1 MNVRRTLFSLFLI
14 AALVPALLTAQ
25 TQGEVTGQITDTTGG
40 LIAGARIT
48 VTNEG
53 TNAVRIVNTNNSGVY
68 NIPSLTPGLYTVKV
82 EAQGF
87 QSAVRS
93 AVELQVQQTARID
106 FQLQRGRPAIDHR
119 KRHGRIGDRK

>member
-14 AALVPALLTAQ
+14 AARLTAQ

-40 LIAGARIT
+40 LIANARIT

-106 FQLQRGRPAIDHR
+106 FQLQVGQISEV
-119 KRHGRIGDRK
+119 

>member
-25 TQGEVTGQITDTTGG
+25 TQGEVTGQITDSSGS
-40 LIAGARIT
+40 LIAAAKIT

-68 NIPSLTPGLYTVKV
+68 NIPSLTPGRYKVKV

-87 QSAVRS
+87 QSEERS
-93 AVELQVQQTARID
+93 GVELQVQQ
-106 FQLQRGRPAIDHR
+106 P
-119 KRHGRIGDRK
+119 